1 MASTSVDSI
10 STVSAGPAV
19 VSASIGA
26 DGTVDT
32 STSKV
37 TGGDTSS
44 TTTTSTAGSSSM
56 GKDDFL
62 KLLVTQLQYQDP
74 LSPMDNSQMIAQ
86 EAQFE
91 SLETNNNILTAINS
105 LNDSY
110 KATVA
115 AQNSSAQTMSNASSV
130 SLIGKQVRLK
140 ETNVDWGMVPGQT
153 VPINVSLGNNDS
165 ATVQILDSDGSV
177 VKTLQTSGKD
187 ATNSSV
193 VQWDGTTDSNGFAQ
207 AGTYKVN
214 VVGSDTDSSL
224 YSFIQSTVDGV
235 SFASDGVYLKVAG
248 QQIPASNIMDVT
260 PIEDSSGGFADAAGS
275 SAIGL
280 LGKTVKCRQTTVNYG
295 AVDGENDEFK
305 VNGPINGSVSVA
317 ITDSTG
323 AAIAAYKVPTDSTGV
338 ATIDWNGQKYDGTFA
353 AKGTYNIVID
363 GQENDPSL
371 YAYTQGQ
378 VDGLSNLSGMVQ
390 LRVGGQNISLSNV
403 VDISTTSG
411 T

>member
-1 MASTSVDSI
+1 MALSTNIDSI
-10 STVSAGPAV
+10 SKASSAPAV
-19 VSASIGA
+19 VSAGIGA
-26 DGTVDT
+26 DGNIDVT
-32 STSKV
+32 TSKV
-37 TGGDTSS
+37 TGGTASKTDTTTAKSS
-44 TTTTSTAGSSSM
+44 TL

-62 KLLVTQLQYQDP
+62 KLLVTQLKYQDP

-91 SLETNNNILTAINS
+91 SLASNNNILAAVNA

-153 VPINVSLGNNDS
+153 VPINVSLGNNAG
-165 ATVQILDSDGSV
+165 ATVQILDSNGAV
-177 VKTLQTSGKD
+177 VKTLQTAGKD
-187 ATNSSV
+187 SNNSAV
-193 VQWDGTTDSNGFAQ
+193 VEWDGTNDTNGYAQ

-214 VVGSDTDSSL
+214 VVGSDTDDSL

-235 SFASDGVYLKVAG
+235 RFAKDGVFLKVAG
-248 QQIPASNIMDVT
+248 QEIPAANIMDVAQ
-260 PIEDSSGGFADAAGS
+260 SQNSNGGFADIASS
-275 SAIGL
+275 SAVGL
-280 LGKTVKCRQTTVNYG
+280 LGKTVKCRQSTVNYG
-295 AVDGENDEFK
+295 AVDGEHDVFK
-305 VNGPINGSVSVA
+305 VNGPINGNVQVA

-323 AAIAAYKVPTDSTGV
+323 TTVAAFQEPTDSTGV

-353 AKGTYNIVID
+353 SKGTYNILIN

-371 YAYTQGQ
+371 YAFTQGQ
-378 VDGLSNLSGMVQ
+378 VDGLSNLGGMVQ
-390 LRVGGQNISLSNV
+390 LRVGGQNVSLSNV
-403 VDISTTSG
+403 VDISTNSG
-411 T
+411 S